1 MAGAA
6 LSSTALE
13 TGAEGTPAALAGSAL
28 AAAPSAAEAAEAVEA
43 QAAAAVETPLLV
55 QTAGSVAAPTG
66 KQAKRHAATSFALRP
81 AEPCSNASAI
91 APAVSRCD
99 ATSAADTRTSLR
111 SIASFFL
118 LSVAVADQES
128 REILQLP
135 HVRHIVQLRQCCGYH
150 RCD

>member
-6 LSSTALE
+6 FSSTALE

-28 AAAPSAAEAAEAVEA
+28 AAAPSAAEAAEA

-99 ATSAADTRTSLR
+99 ATSAADTGTLTLHTTPKRMWSNLEREQNPVEGGQDVGEVSPLR
-111 SIASFFL
+111 VMVPMVPS
-118 LSVAVADQES
+118 
-128 REILQLP
+128 P
-135 HVRHIVQLRQCCGYH
+135 HHF
-150 RCD
+150 